1 MRQPKKFNPHPFE
14 YHQELT
20 LEIDSLSNLGVGIAR
35 VPIDNP
41 DADSAE
47 SQGWVVFVPSTL
59 PGETVLA
66 RIFRNNKGHSQADL
80 IEVLEPSPD
89 RLDPKCPLFGKCG
102 GCQYQHL
109 SYEKQLKWKTLQ
121 VEGLL
126 KHMAGVET

>member
-41 DADSAE
+41 DAASAE

-59 PGETVLA
+59 PGET
-66 RIFRNNKGHSQADL
+66 
-80 IEVLEPSPD
+80 LEN
-89 RLDPKCPLFGKCG
+89 
-102 GCQYQHL
+102 
-109 SYEKQLKWKTLQ
+109 
-121 VEGLL
+121 VEDVSISTFLM
-126 KHMAGVET
+126 KNS